1 MLILTRRMGESL
13 RIGDEVS
20 VTVMAI
26 SGNQVRIGIQAP
38 RSVAVHREEI
48 FNRIVE
54 EDKATDARLPRSR
67 RTNERK
73 NGELE

>member
-1 MLILTRRMGESL
+1 MGETL

-26 SGNQVRIGIQAP
+26 SGNQVRIGIEAP
-38 RSVAVHREEI
+38 RSIAVHREEI

-54 EDKATDARLPRSR
+54 EHKATDASLASD
-67 RTNERK
+67 K
-73 NGELE
+73 